1 MKKSDIK
8 DSLAYQKLLEYFPS
22 GELDELGP
30 VVEKMEQEEE
40 DFTAEIVDMEYR
52 FILTDSLD
60 EIYFLE
66 QKQFIEDEVKALKLP
81 DYIKIDWNKTISYI
95 QSCDGCGPFFAH
107 YDGQEDEDEFGNV
120 WYNFYRIN

>member
-40 DFTAEIVDMEYR
+40 DFTAELVGMEYR

-66 QKQFIEDEVKALKLP
+66 QKEFIEDEVKALKLP

-95 QSCDGCGPFFAH
+95 QSCDGCGLFFAH
-107 YDGQEDEDEFGNV
+107 YDGLEDEDEFGNV

>member
-40 DFTAEIVDMEYR
+40 DFTAELVGMEYR

-66 QKQFIEDEVKALKLP
+66 QKEFIEDEVKALKLP

-95 QSCDGCGPFFAH
+95 QSCDGCGPFFAR
-107 YDGQEDEDEFGNV
+107 YDGLEDEDEFGNV

>member
-1 MKKSDIK
+1 MTKSDIK

-22 GELDELGP
+22 GELGELGP

-40 DFTAEIVDMEYR
+40 DFTAEIVGMQYR

-81 DYIKIDWNKTISYI
+81 DYIKIDWNKTITYI
-95 QSCDGCGPFFAH
+95 QACDGCGPFFAS
-107 YDGQEDEDEFGNV
+107 YDGLEDEDEFGNV

>member
-8 DSLAYQKLLEYFPS
+8 NSLAYQKLLEYFPS

-40 DFTAEIVDMEYR
+40 DFTAEIVDMEFR
-52 FILTDSLD
+52 FMLTDSLD

-66 QKQFIEDEVKALKLP
+66 QKEFIEDEVKALKLP

-95 QSCDGCGPFFAH
+95 QSCDGCGPFFAS
-107 YDGQEDEDEFGNV
+107 YDGMEDEDEFGNV